1 MTTLKKKLSLK
12 RKTQSIKRSPKKS
25 PKRLSSK
32 KYIVIRDGLFPIMN
46 PRLNIIKIIENMILL
61 VDHLVEPT
69 LRCKDCIQKHFAS
82 LSAYS
87 SELLTLCKTP
97 KDKKEFAFAQAL
109 PVYFRVLYELWK
121 YKKLSNEDTACK
133 LRQLRK
139 RLMYKYWTM
148 PKRSEWSGV
157 HKWVTPKSLPKIEV

>member
-1 MTTLKKKLSLK
+1 MTALKKT
-12 RKTQSIKRSPKKS
+12 RTPKRSIKKS
-25 PKRLSSK
+25 PRK
-32 KYIVIRDGLFPIMN
+32 KTHTKSVVVRDGLFPIMN
-46 PRLNIIKIIENMILL
+46 PQFNIIKIIENMILL
-61 VDHLVEPT
+61 TDHLAEPT
-69 LRCKDCIQKHFAS
+69 LRCKDCITKTFAS

-97 KDKKEFAFAQAL
+97 KDKKEFAFAKAL

-139 RLMYKYWTM
+139 RLMYAYWTM

-157 HKWVTPKSLPKIEV
+157 HKWVTAKSLPKIDV

>member
-1 MTTLKKKLSLK
+1 
-12 RKTQSIKRSPKKS
+12 
-25 PKRLSSK
+25 
-32 KYIVIRDGLFPIMN
+32 
-46 PRLNIIKIIENMILL
+46 MILL

-69 LRCKDCIQKHFAS
+69 LRCKDCITKHFAS

-97 KDKKEFAFAQAL
+97 KDKKEFAFAKAL

-139 RLMYKYWTM
+139 RLMYAYWTM

-157 HKWVTPKSLPKIEV
+157 HKWVTVKSLPKIEV